1 MADDTPYL
9 LRGVSALTTESSVL
23 ISSSAYLN
31 DWRLRDWVA
40 MAMLRRNAPNNPF
53 SADSYSLNAIMED
66 LQDFGAI
73 DAAFEA
79 ERANNP
85 ALDRWLEKR
94 FLHSLCKDDFK
105 AYPAGTLGGEYWRY
119 LEENGFGLD
128 IREPWV
134 PTGHFSYLR
143 RRAVQVHDWDHILC
157 GGSFDA
163 YGELIPYYVRLTNVF
178 KFLPPALAKEACATA
193 IFGAGRIMTRT
204 MLHYPEC
211 WTVAVDA
218 MQRGI
223 AVGQAS
229 DCLFMADYEG
239 ALGMPLE
246 EAREYLG
253 VRAVQYVDTGEA
265 SIIFMEEV

>member
-1 MADDTPYL
+1 MADDIPYL

-66 LQDFGAI
+66 LQDFAAI
-73 DAAFEA
+73 NAGFEVA
-79 ERANNP
+79 RATSP
-85 ALDRWLEKR
+85 QLDRWLGER
-94 FLHSLCKDDFK
+94 FLHSLGKEDF
-105 AYPAGTLGGEYWRY
+105 AHYAPDTLGGLYYRY
-119 LEENGFGLD
+119 LVDNSFGLD

-178 KFLPPALAKEACATA
+178 KFLPPDLAKQACATA
-193 IFGAGRIMTRT
+193 VFGAGRIMTRT
-204 MLHYPEC
+204 MLHYPQC

-239 ALGMPLE
+239 ALGMPLD
-246 EAREYLG
+246 EARAYLG
-253 VRAVQYVDTGEA
+253 VRDVRFVDTGEA
-265 SIIFMEEV
+265 SKVFMEEG

>member
-1 MADDTPYL
+1 MADDIPYL
-9 LRGVSALTTESSVL
+9 LRGVSADATESSVL

-53 SADSYSLNAIMED
+53 SADSYSLNVIMESV
-66 LQDFGAI
+66 QDFQAI

-79 ERANNP
+79 ERAHNP
-85 ALDRWLEKR
+85 ALDRWLGKR
-94 FLHSLCKDDFK
+94 FLHSLGKEDF
-105 AYPAGTLGGEYWRY
+105 AQYEPGTLGGEYYRY
-119 LEENGFGLD
+119 LTDNGFGLD

-163 YGELIPYYVRLTNVF
+163 YGELIPYYVRLTNMF
-178 KFLPPALAKEACATA
+178 KFLPPELAKEACATA
-193 IFGAGRIMTRT
+193 IFGSGRIMTRT
-204 MLHYPEC
+204 MLHYPQC
-211 WTVAVDA
+211 WQVAVDA

-239 ALGMPLE
+239 ALALPLE
-246 EAREYLG
+246 EARAYLG
-253 VRAVQYVDTGEA
+253 VRDVTFIDTAAA
-265 SIIFMEEV
+265 SAIFMEEA